1 VRLGSEQCFV
11 LSFLFLSFIARYS
24 ETAEQKA
31 LCIRFSLSSLSLMK
45 AMEAPARQ
53 SSLAIPL
60 RSHLPNAVSLLPT
73 LCSAFK
79 MSNPYRILEIN
90 ASATSEDIRRAYR
103 KLALRYHPDKN
114 CDNPEKA
121 HAAMVEVNTAY
132 EQLTKRLPESSA
144 STSTPRAHARR
155 EGGERSRYSSHRGQ
169 TPPTKPPAQPQ
180 CSKLKLEELEKD
192 LADILPTLSTLE
204 ERTQSLIQFFSNRV
218 SLFQAWNIIHRDL
231 LDLRTRIRRARD
243 NHEWL
248 SVKLSGFTQLPD
260 EHHLA
265 PLHAN
270 LMNLKKGVQYLASRT
285 RLLRGIVACLDD
297 WVEAF
302 EKGKKSDRDEFA
314 KMLASSQKML
324 GKDEF
329 WNFKE

>member
-1 VRLGSEQCFV
+1 
-11 LSFLFLSFIARYS
+11 
-24 ETAEQKA
+24 
-31 LCIRFSLSSLSLMK
+31 
-45 AMEAPARQ
+45 
-53 SSLAIPL
+53 
-60 RSHLPNAVSLLPT
+60 
-73 LCSAFK
+73 
-79 MSNPYRILEIN
+79 MSNPNRILEID

-114 CDNPEKA
+114 RDNPEKA

-132 EQLTKRLPESSA
+132 EQLTKRLPELSA
-144 STSTPRAHARR
+144 STSAPRAHARR

-169 TPPTKPPAQPQ
+169 TPPTKPPVQPQ

-192 LADILPTLSTLE
+192 LADILPTLLTLE
-204 ERTQSLIQFFSNRV
+204 ERTQSLIQFFSNRAD
-218 SLFQAWNIIHRDL
+218 LFQAWNIIHRDL
-231 LDLRTRIRRARD
+231 LDLRTWIRRARD

-248 SVKLSGFTQLPD
+248 AVKLSGFTKLPD

-270 LMNLKKGVQYLASRT
+270 LLNLKKGVQYLASRT

-302 EKGKKSDRDEFA
+302 EKGEKSDRDEFA
-314 KMLASSQKML
+314 KILVSSQKIL

>member
-1 VRLGSEQCFV
+1 MVCAF
-11 LSFLFLSFIARYS
+11 
-24 ETAEQKA
+24 
-31 LCIRFSLSSLSLMK
+31 FSLSLFHCPVLRNSRTKGALHRFLFIFIVSYGGYGSSSTLIQPDNPI
-45 AMEAPARQ
+45 EIPSSQ
-53 SSLAIPL
+53 HSESSLDTVF
-60 RSHLPNAVSLLPT
+60 S
-73 LCSAFK
+73 FK
-79 MSNPYRILEIN
+79 MSNPNGILEID

-114 CDNPEKA
+114 RDNPEKA
-121 HAAMVEVNTAY
+121 HAAMIEVNRAY

-155 EGGERSRYSSHRGQ
+155 EGGERSRNSSHKGQ

-180 CSKLKLEELEKD
+180 CSKPKLEELEKD
-192 LADILPTLSTLE
+192 LADILPTLLTLE
-204 ERTQSLIQFFSNRV
+204 ERAQSLIQFFSNRAG
-218 SLFQAWNIIHRDL
+218 LFQAWNVIHHNL
-231 LDLRTRIRRARD
+231 LSLRTRIRRAGG

-248 SVKLSGFTQLPD
+248 SVKLSGLTKLPD

-270 LMNLKKGVQYLASRT
+270 LMNLKRGVQYLASRT

-314 KMLASSQKML
+314 KMLVSSQKIL

>member
-1 VRLGSEQCFV
+1 V
-11 LSFLFLSFIARYS
+11 LRNSRTKGALYPFLFIFIVSYGGYGSSSTLIQPDNPIEIPSFQHS
-24 ETAEQKA
+24 E
-31 LCIRFSLSSLSLMK
+31 SSLNTVFS
-45 AMEAPARQ
+45 
-53 SSLAIPL
+53 
-60 RSHLPNAVSLLPT
+60 
-73 LCSAFK
+73 FK
-79 MSNPYRILEIN
+79 MSNPNGILEID

-114 CDNPEKA
+114 RDNPEKA
-121 HAAMVEVNTAY
+121 HAAMIEVNRAY

-155 EGGERSRYSSHRGQ
+155 EGGERSRNSSHKGQ

-180 CSKLKLEELEKD
+180 CSKPKLEELEKD
-192 LADILPTLSTLE
+192 LADILPTLLTLE
-204 ERTQSLIQFFSNRV
+204 ERAQSLIQFFSNRAG
-218 SLFQAWNIIHRDL
+218 LFQAWNVIHHNL
-231 LDLRTRIRRARD
+231 LRLCTRIRRARD

-248 SVKLSGFTQLPD
+248 SVKLSGFTKLPD

-270 LMNLKKGVQYLASRT
+270 LMNLKRGVQYLASRT

-314 KMLASSQKML
+314 KMLVSSQKIL

>member
-1 VRLGSEQCFV
+1 M
-11 LSFLFLSFIARYS
+11 
-24 ETAEQKA
+24 
-31 LCIRFSLSSLSLMK
+31 LCAFFSLSLFHCRLLGNSRTKDALYPFLFIFIVSY
-45 AMEAPARQ
+45 EDCGR
-53 SSLAIPL
+53 SSTLIQPDCPIEISSPQ
-60 RSHLPNAVSLLPT
+60 RSESSPNTVFS
-73 LCSAFK
+73 FK
-79 MSNPYRILEIN
+79 MSNSYRILEVD

-114 CDNPEKA
+114 RDNPEKA

-132 EQLTKRLPESSA
+132 EKLTKQLPESSA

-155 EGGERSRYSSHRGQ
+155 GAGERSRYSSHRGQ

-180 CSKLKLEELEKD
+180 CSKPKLEELEKD
-192 LADILPTLSTLE
+192 LADILPTLLTLE
-204 ERTQSLIQFFSNRV
+204 ERTQSLIQFFSNRAG
-218 SLFQAWNIIHRDL
+218 LFQAWNIIHYNL
-231 LDLRTRIRRARD
+231 LDLRTWIGRARD

-248 SVKLSGFTQLPD
+248 SVKLSGFTKLPD

-265 PLHAN
+265 PLHAT

-297 WVEAF
+297 WVKAF

-314 KMLASSQKML
+314 KMLVSSLKML

-329 WNFKE
+329 WKFKE

>member
-1 VRLGSEQCFV
+1 MLRNSGTKGALYP
-11 LSFLFLSFIARYS
+11 FLFIFIVSYGGYGSSSILIQPDNPIEIPSFQHS
-24 ETAEQKA
+24 E
-31 LCIRFSLSSLSLMK
+31 SSLDTVFS
-45 AMEAPARQ
+45 
-53 SSLAIPL
+53 
-60 RSHLPNAVSLLPT
+60 
-73 LCSAFK
+73 FK
-79 MSNPYRILEIN
+79 MSSPNGILEID

-114 CDNPEKA
+114 RDNPEKA
-121 HAAMVEVNTAY
+121 HAAMIEVNRAY

-144 STSTPRAHARR
+144 STSTAGAHARR
-155 EGGERSRYSSHRGQ
+155 EGGERSRHSSHKGQ

-180 CSKLKLEELEKD
+180 CSKPKLEELEKD
-192 LADILPTLSTLE
+192 LADILPTLLTLE
-204 ERTQSLIQFFSNRV
+204 ERAQSLIQFFSDRAG
-218 SLFQAWNIIHRDL
+218 LFQAWNVIHHNL
-231 LDLRTRIRRARD
+231 LSLRTRIRRARD

-248 SVKLSGFTQLPD
+248 SVKLSGFTKLPD

-270 LMNLKKGVQYLASRT
+270 LMNLKRGVQYLASRT

-302 EKGKKSDRDEFA
+302 EKGKISDRDEFA
-314 KMLASSQKML
+314 KMLVTSQKML

>member
-1 VRLGSEQCFV
+1 M
-11 LSFLFLSFIARYS
+11 
-24 ETAEQKA
+24 
-31 LCIRFSLSSLSLMK
+31 LCVFFSLSLFHCPVTPKQQNKGALHPFLSIFIVSY
-45 AMEAPARQ
+45 EGCG
-53 SSLAIPL
+53 SSSTLIQPDHSIEIPPPQ
-60 RSHLPNAVSLLPT
+60 RSESSPNTVFS
-73 LCSAFK
+73 FK
-79 MSNPYRILEIN
+79 MSNPYRILEID
-90 ASATSEDIRRAYR
+90 ASATPEDIRRAYR

-114 CDNPEKA
+114 CNNPEKA

-144 STSTPRAHARR
+144 STSTPRAHKRR
-155 EGGERSRYSSHRGQ
+155 EGGERSRYSSHRGP

-180 CSKLKLEELEKD
+180 RSKPKLEELEKD
-192 LADILPTLSTLE
+192 LADILPTLLTLE
-204 ERTQSLIQFFSNRV
+204 ERTQSLIQFFSNRAG
-218 SLFQAWNIIHRDL
+218 LFQAWNIIHHDL
-231 LDLRTRIRRARD
+231 LELRTRIRRARD

-260 EHHLA
+260 EHHLT

-297 WVEAF
+297 WVKAF
-302 EKGKKSDRDEFA
+302 EKDKKSDRDEFA
-314 KMLASSQKML
+314 KMLVSSQKML